1 MALMN
6 EETRRRMSVLWP
18 LAWPAIIERILA
30 TMVSYVDTAMVGS
43 MGANGT
49 AAVSVN
55 GPALWLIGSAMM
67 GIGVGYSVQVS
78 NAVGAGD
85 RERAKKITQQGFLAA
100 LVSGLLALTIYEVLG
115 GQISVW
121 MGAKEEILPHAVN
134 YLRIYAAA
142 YPFIAFPGL
151 FSSVLRSMGNSRT
164 PLLINTAANVGNA
177 VLNFF
182 LIYPTRTWGGFTI
195 PFLDITVGEGLTLY
209 GAGWGVEGAALASAV
224 AMSLGGLAT
233 VWAAFHQAGYGTN
246 LNREAMRPDRAII
259 RRALKLG
266 VPSAIEG
273 SIINMG
279 QIAMTT
285 LVAHNLSIAA
295 LAANSVGNV
304 AEGFCYLPAMGVGVA
319 TVALVGQS
327 VGAGSKEDAEGY
339 GNLGGALAVGMTAVL
354 SVILFIFA
362 PNVLS
367 IFNSDQE
374 VVTLAASALRVM
386 LVAEPLL
393 AAASSY
399 AGSLRGADDVKFP
412 MYAGFIGMW
421 VIRVPIAYFLVLV
434 LHGDLM
440 AVWFAMALDQGS
452 RGILCF
458 LRWKS
463 KKWVHISGL
472 DKEKAKVQPA
482 G

>member
-85 RERAKKITQQGFLAA
+85 RKRAKKVTQQGFLAA

-121 MGAKEEILPHAVN
+121 MGAKEKILPHAVN

-142 YPFIAFPGL
+142 YPFVALQGL
-151 FSSVLRSMGNSRT
+151 FSSILRSMGNSRT
-164 PLLINTAANVGNA
+164 PLVINTAANVGNA

-182 LIYPTRTWGGFTI
+182 LIYPTRQWH
-195 PFLDITVGEGLTLY
+195 GLTIY

-224 AMSLGGLAT
+224 AMSLGGIVTA
-233 VWAAFHQAGYGTN
+233 WAAFHQPGYEASLT
-246 LNREAMRPDRAII
+246 REALRPDRAII

-472 DKEKAKVQPA
+472 DKEPVKAEQ
-482 G
+482 

>member
-1 MALMN
+1 MALLH
-6 EETRRRMSVLWP
+6 EETKRRLSVLWP
-18 LAWPAIIERILA
+18 LAWPAIVERILA

-67 GIGVGYSVQVS
+67 GLGVGYSVQVS

-85 RERAKKITQQGFLAA
+85 KERAKKITQQGFLAA
-100 LVSGLLALTIYEVLG
+100 LVSGVFALVVYELLG

-121 MGAKEEILPHAVN
+121 MGAKDEILPHAVN
-134 YLRIYAAA
+134 YLRIYAAS
-142 YPFIAFPGL
+142 YPFIAFQGL
-151 FSSVLRSMGNSRT
+151 LSSILRSMGNSRT

-182 LIYPTRTWGGFTI
+182 LIYPTREWHG
-195 PFLDITVGEGLTLY
+195 ITLP
-209 GAGWGVEGAALASAV
+209 GAGWGVEGAAVASAI

-233 VWAAFHQAGYGTN
+233 VWAAFHQEEYRTDLRGDA
-246 LNREAMRPDRAII
+246 LKPDGAII
-259 RRALKLG
+259 SRALKLG
-266 VPSAIEG
+266 IPSAIEG
-273 SIINMG
+273 SIVNMG

-295 LAANSVGNV
+295 LAANQIGNV

-327 VGAGSKEDAEGY
+327 VGAGSQKDAEGY
-339 GNLGGALAVGMTAVL
+339 GNLGGAIAVGMTAVL
-354 SVILFIFA
+354 SIILFIFA
-362 PNVLS
+362 PGVLS
-367 IFNSDQE
+367 IFNSDRE
-374 VVTLAASALRVM
+374 VVTLAASALRIM
-386 LVAEPLL
+386 LVAEPLM
-393 AAASSY
+393 AAASSF

-421 VIRVPIAYFLVLV
+421 VIRVPVAYFLVLV

-440 AVWFAMALDQGS
+440 AVWLAMALDQGS
-452 RGILCF
+452 RGILCA
-458 LRWKS
+458 LRWRS

-472 DKEKAKVQPA
+472 DREPVVAEN
-482 G
+482 

>member
-1 MALMN
+1 MALLN
-6 EETRRRMSVLWP
+6 GTRDRERLRLLWQ
-18 LAWPAIIERILA
+18 LGWPAIIEQILG

-115 GQISVW
+115 GQISIW
-121 MGAKEEILPHAVN
+121 MGAKEEILPHAAN

-142 YPFIAFPGL
+142 YPFIAFQGL

-164 PLLINTAANVGNA
+164 PLVINTAANVGNA

-182 LIYPTRTWGGFTI
+182 LIYPTRQWHGITI
-195 PFLDITVGEGLTLY
+195 Y
-209 GAGWGVEGAALASAV
+209 GVGWGVEGAALASAV

-233 VWAAFHQAGYGTN
+233 VWAAFHQAGYETN

-472 DKEKAKVQPA
+472 DKEKARVQPA
-482 G
+482 D

>member
-1 MALMN
+1 MALLN
-6 EETRRRMSVLWP
+6 GTRDRERLRLLWR
-18 LAWPAIIERILA
+18 LGWPAIIEQILG

-121 MGAKEEILPHAVN
+121 MGAKEEILPHAAN

-142 YPFIAFPGL
+142 YPFIAFQGL

-164 PLLINTAANVGNA
+164 PLVINTAANVGNA

-182 LIYPTRTWGGFTI
+182 LIYPTRQWH
-195 PFLDITVGEGLTLY
+195 GLTIY

-233 VWAAFHQAGYGTN
+233 LWAAFHQAGYETN

-266 VPSAIEG
+266 IPSAIEG

-472 DKEKAKVQPA
+472 DKEKVKAQSA
-482 G
+482 D

>member
-6 EETRRRMSVLWP
+6 EDTKRRMSVLWP

-43 MGANGT
+43 MGAAGT

-67 GIGVGYSVQVS
+67 GLGIGYSVQVS

-85 RERAKKITQQGFLAA
+85 RERAQKVTQQGFLAA
-100 LVSGLLALTIYEVLG
+100 LVSGLFALLVYEILG

-142 YPFIAFPGL
+142 YPFVALQGL
-151 FSSVLRSMGNSRT
+151 FSSILRSMGNSRT
-164 PLLINTAANVGNA
+164 PLVINTAANVGNA

-182 LIYPTRTWGGFTI
+182 LIYPTREWRGITI
-195 PFLDITVGEGLTLY
+195 Y
-209 GAGWGVEGAALASAV
+209 GAGWGVEGAALASSI
-224 AMSLGGLAT
+224 AMSLGGIAT
-233 VWAAFHQAGYGTN
+233 AWAAFHQKGYQTE
-246 LNREAMRPDRAII
+246 LRWEEMKPDKAIL

-266 VPSAIEG
+266 IPSAIEG

-421 VIRVPIAYFLVLV
+421 VIRVPIAYFLVLAC
-434 LHGDLM
+434 HGDLM

-472 DKEKAKVQPA
+472 DKEPA
-482 G
+482 PALEQ